1 MVVGAMEILIN
12 DLIDSSEV
20 SEELLQFI
28 KEICEE
34 VMRMED
40 CESDAE
46 LSVALIDDEGIKEL
60 NSTYRGIDSPTDV
73 LSFPQEDEHILGDI
87 VISLETAKR
96 QAIEGGHSFHKEM
109 CILLIHGIL
118 HLIGYDHEEDG
129 EAEEMEARE
138 REIKI
143 ELKELFL

>member
-1 MVVGAMEILIN
+1 MEILISV
-12 DLIDSSEV
+12 LIDESEV
-20 SEELLQFI
+20 SEELLKFI
-28 KEICEE
+28 KELSEE

-40 CESDAE
+40 CQLDAE
-46 LSVALIDDEGIKEL
+46 LSVALTDDEGIKEL

-96 QAIEGGHSFHKEM
+96 QAMEGGHFFHEEI

-118 HLIGYDHEEDG
+118 HLIGYDHEEDE
-129 EAEEMEARE
+129 EAEEMETRE
-138 REIKI
+138 REIKA
-143 ELKELFL
+143 KFKKLFP